1 MASLYIHIPFC
12 SHKCIYCDFIS
23 GTNHSFIPSYVDSLI
38 KEMDRYVDFFSA
50 DPINTIYFG
59 GGTPSL
65 LPPDYIYKI
74 FDAISKH
81 WNIDNVSEV
90 TFECNP
96 ENITPDFLKALKITP
111 INRLSIGVQSL
122 IDNELQWLGR
132 THNAQS
138 AKKAVLMAQDAGFN
152 NISCDLIFALP
163 IQTIASLYFSLKELI
178 SLDIQHISV
187 YSLMFE
193 EGSKISKLLQKGTL
207 SPLDEDIA
215 AEMYQVVTN
224 VLKNNGF
231 CHYEISNYAK
241 QGYQSQHNSGY
252 WHGVRY
258 LGLGASAHSYDG
270 ESRFF
275 NIPHTIKYCNAIQ
288 QALPVATA
296 EKLTEKEIFNEYV
309 FTALRTSEGLN
320 INSLSARFGADKVK
334 YILNIAR
341 KYISNNTMSLS
352 IHPSSSFTNNYY
364 LHLTESGVYI
374 SDYIISDFM
383 LVD

>member
-138 AKKAVLMAQDAGFN
+138 AKKAILMAQDVGFN

-178 SLDIQHISV
+178 SLYIQHISV

-193 EGSKISKLLQKGTL
+193 EGSKISKLMQKGTL
-207 SPLDEDIA
+207 SPLDENIA
-215 AEMYQVVTN
+215 AEMCQVVTN

-288 QALPVATA
+288 HALPVATT
-296 EKLTEKEIFNEYV
+296 EKLTEKEKFNEYV

-320 INSLSARFGADKVK
+320 INSLSARFGTDKVK

-383 LVD
+383 MVD

>member
-1 MASLYIHIPFC
+1 M
-12 SHKCIYCDFIS
+12 S

-138 AKKAVLMAQDAGFN
+138 AKNAVLMAQDAGFN

-193 EGSKISKLLQKGTL
+193 EGSKISKLLQKGAL
-207 SPLDEDIA
+207 SPLDENIA

-288 QALPVATA
+288 QGLPVATT
-296 EKLTEKEIFNEYV
+296 EKLTEKENFNEYV

-320 INSLSARFGADKVK
+320 INSLSARFGTDKVK